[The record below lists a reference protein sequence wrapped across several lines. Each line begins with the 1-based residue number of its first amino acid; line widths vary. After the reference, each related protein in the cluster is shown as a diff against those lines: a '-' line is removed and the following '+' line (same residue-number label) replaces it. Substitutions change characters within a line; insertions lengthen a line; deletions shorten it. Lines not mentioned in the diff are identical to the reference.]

1 MLGNEIADG
10 FDYGCR
16 VAEAVQDLA
25 GHFGAQ
31 FGVAVESDAVC
42 LLVGFGLGDVVE
54 KNSPGEGCCWL
65 VEAFEHKQRVGPD
78 VAFGV
83 EFFRLLDA
91 LHRFYL
97 GEDLFEEVELV
108 EEFEAAAG
116 VGFGEDFG

>member
-31 FGVAVESDAVC
+31 VGVAVESDAVC
-42 LLVGFGLGDVVE
+42 VLVGFGLGNVVE
-54 KNSPGEGCCWL
+54 KNSPDEGFCWL
-65 VEAFEHKQRVGPD
+65 VEAFEHKQRVGPN
-78 VAFGV
+78 VALGV
-83 EFFRLLDA
+83 ELFRLLDA

-97 GEDLFEEVELV
+97 GEDLFEEAELV
-108 EEFEAAAG
+108 EEFDAAAG